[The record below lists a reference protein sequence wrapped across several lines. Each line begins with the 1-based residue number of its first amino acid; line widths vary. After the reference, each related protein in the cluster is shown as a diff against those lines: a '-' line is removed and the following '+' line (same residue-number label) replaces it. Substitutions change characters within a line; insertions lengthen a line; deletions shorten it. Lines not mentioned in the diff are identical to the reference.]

1 MRSVYAD
8 TVMLRRALYSLLL
21 LLMYVCIHV
30 VRAAE
35 SALDFL
41 HIFVESYRK

>member
-1 MRSVYAD
+1 
-8 TVMLRRALYSLLL
+8 MLRRALYSLLLL

-35 SALDFL
+35 SALIKTCKGFGFL
-41 HIFVESYRK
+41 VYLRRILAL